1 MTVPVESITT
11 PADAP
16 VTPKRRALPYIKAAI
31 CLVVLAFVVYALVRQ
46 FRAVSWD
53 DLHFHPGLALLAVL
67 AMLGV
72 NGVQLVMF
80 RALLAAYDHR
90 LPWRVLLGAAWV
102 PPLGK
107 YVPGKLAAV
116 AGSVYLLRKHGVP
129 GAVAVSVALMADGL
143 AVIAG
148 LIVSTPLLLWEPVR
162 GKMPNAW
169 VWCIALAL
177 AGVVALHPRIFVGL
191 INVLLR
197 KMNRP
202 PIASTPALG
211 PYLVPV
217 AMSFAQWLFAG
228 LGLWLMTRA
237 VTDVS
242 PRMLPLF
249 IATAAL
255 AMTFSYLALFAPGGL
270 GVREGLYLLT
280 LGPVIG
286 ASAAVVVVAMR
297 VIQTVIELTLAAIG
311 ATLLRAAG
319 NRATIDDF
327 LPSQP
332 TSGSK

>member
-1 MTVPVESITT
+1 
-11 PADAP
+11 
-16 VTPKRRALPYIKAAI
+16 
-31 CLVVLAFVVYALVRQ
+31 
-46 FRAVSWD
+46 
-53 DLHFHPGLALLAVL
+53 
-67 AMLGV
+67 
-72 NGVQLVMF
+72 
-80 RALLAAYDHR
+80 
-90 LPWRVLLGAAWV
+90 
-102 PPLGK
+102 
-107 YVPGKLAAV
+107 
-116 AGSVYLLRKHGVP
+116 
-129 GAVAVSVALMADGL
+129 
-143 AVIAG
+143 
-148 LIVSTPLLLWEPVR
+148 VSTPLLLWEPVR

-311 ATLLRAAG
+311 ATLLHAAG

>member
-1 MTVPVESITT
+1 MTLPVETI
-11 PADAP
+11 PAAAD
-16 VTPKRRALPYIKAAI
+16 VTPSKRRARVFVKTAA
-31 CLVVLAFVVYALVRQ
+31 CLVVLAFVVYALIRQ
-46 FRAVSWD
+46 FRALSWE
-53 DLHFHPGLALLAVL
+53 DLHFHPALAALAVV

-72 NGVQLVMF
+72 NAVQLVMF
-80 RALLAAYDHR
+80 RALLGAYDQR

-107 YVPGKLAAV
+107 YVPGKVASV
-116 AGSVYLLRKHGVP
+116 AGAVYLLRQHGVP

-162 GKMPNAW
+162 SRFPNTW
-169 VWCIALAL
+169 MWCALLIL
-177 AGVVALHPRIFVGL
+177 AGAGALHPRVFVGL
-191 INVLLR
+191 INALLTR
-197 KMNRP
+197 LGRAPLSSRP
-202 PIASTPALG
+202 TIG
-211 PYLVPV
+211 RYIVPV

-249 IATAAL
+249 VATAAL
-255 AMTFSYLALFAPGGL
+255 AMTLSYLALFAPGGL

-280 LGPVIG
+280 LGPLIG

-297 VIQTVIELTLAAIG
+297 VIQTFIELTLAAIG
-311 ATLLRAAG
+311 GAMLRAQA
-319 NRATIDDF
+319 RAS
-327 LPSQP
+327 LPSP
-332 TSGSK
+332 ASGSVQIPPP

>member
-1 MTVPVESITT
+1 MTLPVETI
-11 PADAP
+11 PAAADVRP
-16 VTPKRRALPYIKAAI
+16 SRHRARVYVKAAA
-31 CLVVLAFVVYALVRQ
+31 CLIVLAFVTYALTRQ
-46 FRAVSWD
+46 FRAISWA
-53 DLHFHPGLALLAVL
+53 DLHFHPALAALAVL
-67 AMLGV
+67 TMLGV

-80 RALLAAYDHR
+80 RALLAAYDQR

-107 YVPGKLAAV
+107 YVPGKVASV
-116 AGSVYLLRKHGVP
+116 AGAVYLLRQHGVP

-162 GKMPNAW
+162 REWPNTW
-169 VWCIALAL
+169 IWCALLVA
-177 AGVVALHPRIFVGL
+177 AGAVALHPRVFVGL
-191 INVLLR
+191 INALLLR
-197 KMNRP
+197 LGRAPLPSRP
-202 PIASTPALG
+202 TLG
-211 PYLVPV
+211 RYLVPV

-249 IATAAL
+249 VATAAL
-255 AMTFSYLALFAPGGL
+255 AMTLSYLALFAPGGL

-280 LGPVIG
+280 LGPLIG

-297 VIQTVIELTLAAIG
+297 IIQTLIELTLAAVG
-311 ATLLRAAG
+311 GVMLRAEGRGGASPPARPIE
-319 NRATIDDF
+319 N
-327 LPSQP
+327 PP
-332 TSGSK
+332 P

>member
-1 MTVPVESITT
+1 
-11 PADAP
+11 
-16 VTPKRRALPYIKAAI
+16 
-31 CLVVLAFVVYALVRQ
+31 VRQ

-107 YVPGKLAAV
+107 YVPGKVAAV

-129 GAVAVSVALMADGL
+129 GAVAVSIALMADGL

-148 LIVSTPLLLWEPVR
+148 LVVSTPLLLWEPVR
-162 GKMPNAW
+162 REWPNTW
-169 VWCIALAL
+169 IFCVALAA
-177 AGVVALHPRIFVGL
+177 AGVVALHPRVFVGL

-197 KMNRP
+197 KLGRP
-202 PIASTPALG
+202 PLASMPTLG
-211 PYLVPV
+211 RYILPV
-217 AMSFAQWLFAG
+217 SMSFAQWLFAG

-242 PRMLPLF
+242 PRLLPQF

-270 GVREGLYLLT
+270 GVREGIYLLT
-280 LGPVIG
+280 LGPMIG

-297 VIQTVIELTLAAIG
+297 VIQTLIELTLAAVG
-311 ATLLRAAG
+311 AVLLRGAG
-319 NRATIDDF
+319 DRATVDDR
-327 LPSQP
+327 PP
-332 TSGSK
+332 I